1 MHTQTFCI
9 HTECVRKQL
18 SGVNIP
24 VIVHW
29 EYTEGHNL
37 VNSDIK
43 LQEPPQGGTSSDS
56 DQLHAVHHGVCLCLD
71 TGVKG
76 DLASAFSSSYLASIN
91 QSLVL
96 TLIFNNS
103 VLGTI
108 TRRITTQPKGRP
120 DFRPQPHPQQFSPR
134 NHYKFIPQE
143 VA

>member
-1 MHTQTFCI
+1 MGNIGIDRRHPLLPTSNPPRHNPRLETFAF
-9 HTECVRKQL
+9 HY
-18 SGVNIP
+18 G
-24 VIVHW
+24 
-29 EYTEGHNL
+29 GHNL

-96 TLIFNNS
+96 TLIINNS

-120 DFRPQPHPQQFSPR
+120 DFRPQHHPQ
-134 NHYKFIPQE
+134 
-143 VA
+143 

>member
-1 MHTQTFCI
+1 MNSYR
-9 HTECVRKQL
+9 VRKL

-76 DLASAFSSSYLASIN
+76 DWPALFPPPISPPSTRVSSSPS
-91 QSLVL
+91 S
-96 TLIFNNS
+96 S
-103 VLGTI
+103 
-108 TRRITTQPKGRP
+108 TTQ
-120 DFRPQPHPQQFSPR
+120 S
-134 NHYKFIPQE
+134 
-143 VA
+143 